1 MNGVNPLKIVSC
13 LNKWFKSQHFGRSAT
28 SERYAFMEACLI
40 GFFSALAALLLKKGV
55 VWLGGYRLKLADA
68 WGATIALPLFGFTL
82 GAIAGFLLEELSPS
96 ARGGGIPQVKGAL
109 ARFPIPLSFRVAIT
123 KIMGTILVLGG
134 GLTLGRRGPTV
145 HIGAALAA
153 GLTRF
158 VPTSPEHRR
167 QMIAAGAAAGLA
179 AGFNTPIAGVLFVV
193 EELMR
198 DISGLTLQTAIVA
211 SFTGAVVSLVLQ
223 TVDMQLPQ
231 TLLALENITFTA
243 AEIPFY
249 LILGVIAGVL
259 GAIFNRSILASVR
272 FNHSVRI
279 PLYLRVGIAGL
290 ISGLIISLL
299 PPFFRDNSGLREILI
314 TGELNWQAT
323 ALALIAH
330 FCLTILAAG
339 SGAPGGLFAPALVMG
354 SALGY
359 LMGDVEQFISGTA
372 SQSTYALVGM
382 GAFFTAVVR
391 VPVTAI
397 VIVFELNA
405 NFNLV
410 LPLMITCAVAYL
422 SAETFDRGSL
432 YQHAL
437 KEMGVELN
445 EKTNQQRN
453 NFLSDLKAADVMQS
467 QVETISANLPLPDLL
482 KVMSKSHHRGFP
494 VVSNQSLVGIIT
506 QSDLEKITTEREK
519 LLARDIM
526 TKRPIIVQPTETLS
540 DVLYLLNRFQLSRL
554 PVVEGN
560 KLVGIITRTDII
572 RAEVDK
578 LTAHTQFKPQPTYTC
593 YQTHSPEIGKGR
605 ILVPIAPEDDDYALF
620 TIASAIAHAYHYEI
634 EFMQVR
640 KISKHSQPQTSFIN
654 YDDGRVMMQRLEK
667 MGKEANLPVHTQIII
682 AHHRLST
689 ILEVIQKRHI
699 NLLLIAWS
707 HDSHS
712 QESVF
717 SHLIENLINKAS
729 CELILVKLGK
739 NKQYYPY
746 QLDPQGSCLVATAGG
761 PNAKEGLNLLP
772 VLLNEYQEN
781 LPPIWLAK
789 VFSPTET
796 ELDCRELN
804 LAAENLS
811 RKINTVI
818 NPLCIRSHSIVN
830 AISHLAEVEKC
841 DLVILGAS
849 RESLLQHAFHG
860 NIPLAIALK
869 LDTTVI
875 IVRLPASA

>member
-1 MNGVNPLKIVSC
+1 VNDVNPLKIVSS
-13 LNKWFKSQHFGRSAT
+13 LHKWFKSQHFGRSAT
-28 SERYAFMEACLI
+28 SDRYAFMEACLI
-40 GFFSALAALLLKKGV
+40 GFFSALAALLLKNGIG
-55 VWLGGYRLKLADA
+55 WLGGIRLKFSDA
-68 WGATIALPLFGFTL
+68 WGATIALPLFGLIL
-82 GAIAGFLLEELSPS
+82 GAIAGFLVEELSPS
-96 ARGGGIPQVKGAL
+96 AGGGGIPQVKGAL
-109 ARFPIPLSFRVAIT
+109 AGFSIPLSFQVAIT
-123 KIMGTILVLGG
+123 KIIGTILVLGA

-179 AGFNTPIAGVLFVV
+179 AGFNTPIAGVLFVI

-223 TVDMQLPQ
+223 SPDLQLPQ
-231 TLLALENITFTA
+231 TLLSLENITFTA

-249 LILGVIAGVL
+249 LILGAIAGVL
-259 GAIFNRSILASVR
+259 GAIFNLSILASVR
-272 FNHSVRI
+272 FNSSLRI
-279 PLYLRVGIAGL
+279 PLYLRIGIVGL
-290 ISGLIISLL
+290 ISGVVISLL

-323 ALALIAH
+323 ALAFIAH

-359 LMGDVEQFISGTA
+359 LMGDVEEFITGTA

-382 GAFFTAVVR
+382 GAFFTGVVR

-410 LPLMITCAVAYL
+410 LPLMITCVVAYL

-432 YQHAL
+432 YQNAL
-437 KEMGVELN
+437 KEIGMELN

-453 NFLSDLKAADVMQS
+453 NFLSDLKAAEVMQS
-467 QVETISANLPLPDLL
+467 QVETISADLPIPDLL
-482 KVMSKSHHRGFP
+482 KFMSKSHHRGFP

-506 QSDLEKITTEREK
+506 QSDLEKITAEREK
-519 LLARDIM
+519 LLVRDIM
-526 TKRPIIVQPTETLS
+526 TKRPITVQPTETLG
-540 DVLYLLNRFQLSRL
+540 DVLYLLNRYQLSRL

-572 RAEVDK
+572 RVEVDK
-578 LTAHTQFKPQPTYTC
+578 LTADTQFKPQPTYTC

-620 TIASAIAHAYHYEI
+620 TIASAIARAYKYEI
-634 EFMQVR
+634 EFIQVR
-640 KISKHSQPQTSFIN
+640 KISKHSEPRTSFVN
-654 YDDGRVMMQRLEK
+654 YDRGRIMMQRLEK
-667 MGKEANLPVHTQIII
+667 MGKKANLPVHTQIII

-699 NLLLIAWS
+699 NLLLMGWS
-707 HDSHS
+707 HHSHS
-712 QESVF
+712 HESVF

-739 NKQYYPY
+739 NQQYYPY
-746 QLDPQGSCLVATAGG
+746 QLDSQGTCLVATSGG
-761 PNAKEGLNLLP
+761 PNAEKGLKLLP
-772 VLLNEYQEN
+772 VLLSEYKDK
-781 LPPIWLAK
+781 LPSIWLAK

-796 ELDCRELN
+796 ELDCRDLD
-804 LAAENLS
+804 LAAENLF
-811 RKINTVI
+811 RKINTAI
-818 NPLCIRSHSIVN
+818 NPLCIRSHSVVN
-830 AISHLAEVEKC
+830 ALSHLAEAEKC

-849 RESLLQHAFHG
+849 RESLLQQAFHG

-875 IVRLPASA
+875 IVRLPASV